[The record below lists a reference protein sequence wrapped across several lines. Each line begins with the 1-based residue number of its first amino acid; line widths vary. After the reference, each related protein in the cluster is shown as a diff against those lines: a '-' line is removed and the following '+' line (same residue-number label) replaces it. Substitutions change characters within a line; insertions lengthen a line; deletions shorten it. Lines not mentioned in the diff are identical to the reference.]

1 MIKLRGLYIVK
12 YTEIKWN
19 EFYGVEFVFQGNIA
33 KVIKPNVAPNGKWAL
48 KTEYFGAF
56 PNVEIELLNR
66 GFHIAY
72 QQNDNRWAGEKDLA
86 RKADFIK
93 FVSSEFSLESRCT
106 MVGMS
111 CGGMYAVLLA
121 SRCPELVDVLYLDAP
136 VMNLLSCPCDMGIA
150 IGGLYE
156 EFYKYTGKTKSE
168 MLSYRNHPIDHIPV
182 LLKNDIPVV
191 MVAGDSDRIV
201 PYTENGALLTEY
213 YKEHGGRIRVFI
225 KEGCD
230 HHPHGF
236 ENGNIIADEIILL
249 AR

>member
-1 MIKLRGLYIVK
+1 MK
-12 YTEIKWN
+12 YTEIEWN
-19 EFYGVEFVFQGNIA
+19 GFSGVGFTFQESEA

-66 GFHIAY
+66 GWHIAY
-72 QQNDNRWAGEKDLA
+72 QKNDNRWACEKDLA
-86 RKADFIK
+86 RKVDFIR
-93 FVSSEFSLESRCT
+93 FVSSEFSLQSRCT

-136 VMNLLSCPCDMGIA
+136 VMNLLSCPCDMGNGQ
-150 IGGLYE
+150 GGLYE
-156 EFYKYTGKTKSE
+156 EFYRFTKKTKSE

-182 LLKNDIPVV
+182 LLANDIPIVL
-191 MVAGDSDRIV
+191 VAGDSDRIV
-201 PYTENGALLTEY
+201 PYEENGAILAEY
-213 YKEHGGRIRVFI
+213 YEKHGGKIRVFV
-225 KEGCD
+225 KKDCD

-236 ENGNIIADEIILL
+236 ENGAVIADEIISFVVNL
-249 AR
+249 